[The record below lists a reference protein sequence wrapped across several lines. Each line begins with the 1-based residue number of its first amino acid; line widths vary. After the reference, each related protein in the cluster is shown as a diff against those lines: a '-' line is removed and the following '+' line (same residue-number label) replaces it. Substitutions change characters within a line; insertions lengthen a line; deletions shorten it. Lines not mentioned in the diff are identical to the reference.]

1 MAAAIVTWGPEE
13 CRNCIFS
20 HMSTHLLLTGLTVV
34 FILVALVREWAA
46 PALVITAGMVLL
58 LVTGVI
64 SPTEALSGFSSQAP
78 VTIAAL
84 LVVSR
89 AVERTGGLRPLLE
102 RAIRRNGSER
112 TTLMRLLAPT
122 AAISAF
128 MNNTPIVAMLIGP
141 VIATAE
147 RGGRSPSTFLMP
159 LNHAVLLGGTVTL
172 IGTSS
177 NLVVS
182 GLMQESG
189 MPAMG
194 MFELSPLAL
203 PVAIVGVFALVW
215 LSPILL
221 PARRGLKERFSEEFR
236 EFSIEMEVEPSGLVA
251 GRTVADAGLRH
262 LEGVFLAWVRRGRQ
276 LITPVGPEETLCDG
290 DVLGFVG
297 SVGRVM
303 DLKEIRGLRLAAH
316 KHVRG
321 LDAGAH
327 RFVEVVLAAM
337 SPLVGRT
344 LKEAGF
350 REQYQATVLAVH
362 RSGDRLAGK
371 LGEVK
376 LEAGDTLLLLADQGF
391 VARWRDRRDFLL
403 VSAVNGSMPV
413 GTRKSWFVLLVAAAM
428 IAASALEIVP
438 ILQGSLVAA
447 LLMVLGRI
455 LTPNEARAA
464 VDLDVL
470 LMVAASYS
478 IGKAIE
484 TSGLATLLANL
495 LVAPAMAIGPTAV
508 LGGVVVATLAV
519 TQLITNNAAAVLVFP
534 IAVAAATQIGADPRP
549 FALSVAIASSGA
561 FLTPIGYQTNT
572 MIFGPGG
579 YRFGDYIRLGLPLS
593 LLMLSGIVGMVVLTG
608 SL

>member
-1 MAAAIVTWGPEE
+1 VSFALAITSAIV
-13 CRNCIFS
+13 
-20 HMSTHLLLTGLTVV
+20 
-34 FILVALVREWAA
+34 LVTLIALVREWAA
-46 PALVITAGMVLL
+46 PALVITTAMVVLL
-58 LVTGVI
+58 VSGVI
-64 SPTEALSGFSSQAP
+64 SPAEALSGFSNPAP
-78 VTIAAL
+78 ITIAAL
-84 LVVSR
+84 LVISR

-102 RAIRRNGSER
+102 LAIRRDGSER
-112 TTLMRLLAPT
+112 GTLARLLAPS
-122 AAISAF
+122 AGISTI

-141 VIATAE
+141 VTATAE
-147 RGGRSPSTFLMP
+147 RSGRSPSRFLMP
-159 LNHAVLLGGTVTL
+159 INHAVLLGGIVTL

-182 GLMQESG
+182 GLMAESG
-189 MPAMG
+189 MPAMR
-194 MFELSPLAL
+194 MFELAPIGL
-203 PVAIVGVFALVW
+203 PIAVVGVALLIW
-215 LSPILL
+215 LSPVLL

-236 EFSIEMEVEPSGLVA
+236 EFSMEMEVESDGGVA

-262 LEGVFLAWVRRGRQ
+262 LEGVFLAWVRRGEQ
-276 LITPVGPEETLCDG
+276 VITPVGPDERLEAADL
-290 DVLGFVG
+290 LGFVG
-297 SVGRVM
+297 SVDRVM
-303 DLKEIRGLRLAAH
+303 DLKEMRGLRLAVH

-344 LKEAGF
+344 LKDADF
-350 REQYQATVLAVH
+350 REQYQATVLAIH
-362 RSGDRLAGK
+362 RSGDRLSGK
-371 LGEVK
+371 LGEIR

-391 VARWRDRRDFLL
+391 VGRWRDRRDFLL
-403 VSAVNGSMPV
+403 VSALNGAMPV
-413 GTRKSWFVLLVAAAM
+413 GTGKTWFVLAVSALM

-447 LLMVLGRI
+447 LLMVAGRV
-455 LTPNEARAA
+455 LTPNEARTA

-470 LMVAASYS
+470 LMVASSYG

-484 TSGLATLLANL
+484 TSGLATVLANW
-495 LVAPAMAIGPTAV
+495 LVTPSMELGPTAA
-508 LGGVVVATLAV
+508 LGGVVIATLVV

-534 IAVAAATQIGADPRP
+534 IAIAAAQQIGANPRP
-549 FALSVAIASSGA
+549 FALAVAIAASGS

-579 YRFGDYIRLGLPLS
+579 YRFGDYVRLGAPLI
-593 LLMLSGIVGMVVLTG
+593 LLTLVGIVTMIALQG